1 MIETKEVLAIR
12 GGPKAITESAP
23 PNWLHGT
30 NEIGEEEIAAV
41 TAVMRRKVLFRFAGD
56 PADSSVSKFEALFAA
71 KTGAKHVLGL
81 NSGTSALIAG
91 LIALKVSHGDE
102 VLIPAYTYIATAAAV
117 LAVGAL
123 PVLVEMDDS
132 LSMDPHDMEKKITDR
147 TTAVIPVHMRGI
159 PCDMGRI
166 MEIARRRK
174 IAVLEDCA
182 QANGGTFGGR
192 PLGTFGD
199 AGVFSLQHF
208 KIVACGEGGV
218 LITNDRK
225 VFERASIYHD
235 SAYSF
240 WMEQQAESP
249 GAADQWR
256 KMCFLGEN
264 YRQSELHGA
273 VALEQL
279 KKRDRVLARTRLIK
293 SRLWPAC
300 EEIPGAEM
308 ETLNDRAGDCG
319 ISLVFFMPDSASA
332 VEIASS
338 LEAEGVRCG
347 TIFSK
352 QFPDRHIF
360 YHWDYVMEKRSAH
373 RNGAPWTLERVPPRV
388 SYSKDMCPRTID
400 LLGRAVMLPITQI
413 MTDAYVGQVVG
424 AIRKVARDRKEQGV
438 IALSPLR

>member
-1 MIETKEVLAIR
+1 MLRSVMIETKEVLAVR
-12 GGPKAITESAP
+12 GGPVAITEPAP

-41 TAVMRRKVLFRFAGD
+41 TAVMRSKVLFRYAGD
-56 PADSSVSKFEALFAA
+56 PANSSVARLEAYFAA
-71 KTGAKHVLGL
+71 RTGAKYVLGL

-123 PVLVEMDDS
+123 PVLVEMDES
-132 LSMDPHDMEKKITDR
+132 LSMDPGDMEKKITDR
-147 TTAVIPVHMRGI
+147 TAAVIPVHMRGI

-166 MEIARRRK
+166 MEIARRAK
-174 IAVLEDCA
+174 ITVLEDCA
-182 QANGGTFGGR
+182 QANGGTFAGR

-199 AGVFSLQHF
+199 AGAFSLQHY
-208 KIVACGEGGV
+208 KIVACGEGGI
-218 LITNDRK
+218 LITDDRNI
-225 VFERASIYHD
+225 FERAAVYHD

-264 YRQSELHGA
+264 FRLSELHGA

-300 EEIPGAEM
+300 EEIPGAKM

-319 ISLVFFMPDSASA
+319 ISLVFFMPDPASA
-332 VEIASS
+332 VEVAAA
-338 LEAEGVRCG
+338 LGAEGVRCG

-352 QFPDRHIF
+352 QFPDRHIY
-360 YHWDYVMEKRSAH
+360 YHWDYVMNKRSAH
-373 RNGAPWTLERVPPRV
+373 RNGAPWSLERGPLRV
-388 SYSKDMCPRTID
+388 KYSMDMCPRTID
-400 LLGRAVMLPITQI
+400 LLERAVMLPITQI
-413 MTDAYVGQVVG
+413 MTDAYVDQLIG
-424 AIRKVARDRKEQGV
+424 AIQKVSRNLKG
-438 IALSPLR
+438 